1 MRALLLSLVLVAAV
15 GCEKSKPADRTG
27 KLEQVRAAA
36 AKRAA
41 DGDRDALANATVIQ
55 GVKDLPL
62 SVVGLR
68 VALKGRSNA
77 VLVTFEVEHFD
88 ATSVDQ
94 LASEAVEDFNR
105 AKNAGTSG
113 G

>member
-1 MRALLLSLVLVAAV
+1 MRVLLLSLVLLAT
-15 GCEKSKPADRTG
+15 GCEKSRSSDRTG

-36 AKRAA
+36 EKLAPA
-41 DGDRDALANATVIQ
+41 DDRNALANATVIQ
-55 GVKDLPL
+55 GVKDLPV

-68 VALKGRSNA
+68 VPLKGGSNT

-88 ATSVDQ
+88 AASVDQ
-94 LASEAVEDFNR
+94 LATEALEDFSR
-105 AKNAGTSG
+105 AKNGSGSG